1 MGNFVY
7 TSHPSRIIFGTGT
20 VGQVRD
26 EVERLGGSRV
36 LLLSSPPV
44 AKAAARV
51 REVLGDA
58 TVAEFDGAAMHTPV
72 DVTERALGVLREH
85 SADCLVAVGGGSTT
99 GLAKALALRTGLPQ
113 LILPTTYAGSEVT
126 PVLGETRDGRKTTQS
141 SPEILPETVVY
152 DVEFTRDLP
161 VGMSV
166 TSAVNALAH
175 AVEAL
180 YAPQANPVID
190 GMALDAVRKVARA
203 LPLLVADPHDAAARA
218 DLLHAAWLSGT
229 CLAAVGM
236 GLHHK
241 LCHTLGGTFDLPH
254 AQTHTVILPHAMA
267 YNAPAARD
275 VMDRIADA
283 LGVTDAPSGIYDLI
297 ASLGGPT
304 SLRELGMAEGDLPR
318 AAQLATATPY
328 PNPRELTP
336 EGIEGLL
343 HDAWEGRRP
352 AVLPAPA
359 PAPAPATAPAPAPAT
374 APAPAPATAPAPAPA
389 TAPASASAPLPAS
402 DPQGAASD
410 VELLTAQVLASFA
423 DAPDPR
429 VGQLLGDLV
438 RHLHHYVTSNDV
450 TESEWQYAIDFLTRT
465 GQLSTSTRQEFVL
478 LSDTLGVSSVVDLLT
493 NSRTPQTTP
502 SAVLG
507 PFYTEGPP
515 ETAQGGDLSQGV
527 AGTPLWADIRITD
540 TDGLPLPGAVV
551 DVWQANEDGFYDV
564 QLPELEGP
572 VLRGRLRT
580 DDEGRLRFWTILPAE
595 YPIPDDGPVGQ
606 MLRAVGRHPYRAPH
620 VHFMISAPG
629 HQRLVTQLFVEG
641 GPYMDSDTV
650 FGVKEGL
657 IADFEPRVGPTPD
670 GRVVDGEWRSLHFT
684 FRIARL
690 ATGSAR

>member
-20 VGQVRD
+20 VSQVRD

-51 REVLGDA
+51 RDVLGDV

-72 DVTERALGVLREH
+72 EVTERALGVLREH

-190 GMALDAVRKVARA
+190 GMALDAIRKVARA
-203 LPLLVADPHDAAARA
+203 LPVLVADPSDTAARA

-241 LCHTLGGTFDLPH
+241 LCHTLGGAFDLPH

-267 YNAPAARD
+267 YNAPAAQD
-275 VMDRIADA
+275 VMDRIADV
-283 LGVTDAPSGIYDLI
+283 LGVADAPSGMYDLI

-343 HDAWEGRRP
+343 HAAWEGRRP
-352 AVLPAPA
+352 AVPPAPA
-359 PAPAPATAPAPAPAT
+359 PASDAQGAAL
-374 APAPAPATAPAPAPA
+374 
-389 TAPASASAPLPAS
+389 SASYV
-402 DPQGAASD
+402 QGAASD
-410 VELLTAQVLASFA
+410 RQGPASDIELLTAQVLASFA

-429 VGQLLGDLV
+429 VGHLLGDLV
-438 RHLHHYVTSNDV
+438 RHLHHFVTSNDV
-450 TESEWQYAIDFLTRT
+450 TESEWQYAIDFMTRT

-507 PFYTEGPP
+507 PFYTDGPP
-515 ETAQGGDLSQGV
+515 ETPQGADLSQGV

-657 IADFEPRVGPTPD
+657 IADFERRVGPTPD

-690 ATGSAR
+690 ATGPAR